1 MNSSEPARVDVPV
14 TPARPH
20 AGARRPTSTGRTA
33 ISQPRGGGRARSHP
47 LAPEHVGELGAVAL
61 LVMGVVGAAFVITGL
76 SIAVEGATIATTY
89 SSSPP
94 PNVAQ
99 LGMPQIL
106 GGAGI
111 IVAGVLEI
119 VAALLVL
126 LEQPRSRAIAIGLNV
141 LLALVA
147 LGGATLIFSAGGG
160 ELVLTLTLV
169 ITAALLLLSAAALQL
184 RR

>member
-1 MNSSEPARVDVPV
+1 MGS
-14 TPARPH
+14 
-20 AGARRPTSTGRTA
+20 GRTA

-61 LVMGVVGAAFVITGL
+61 LVMGIVGAALVITGL
-76 SIAVEGATIATTY
+76 SIAVEGATIAGTY

-94 PNVAQ
+94 PNIAQ

-106 GGAGI
+106 GGAG
-111 IVAGVLEI
+111 VMLAGVIEI

-126 LEQPRSRAIAIGLNV
+126 LEQAHARRIAVGLNV
-141 LLALVA
+141 LLALVT
-147 LGGATLIFSAGGG
+147 LGGAALVFSGGG
-160 ELVLTLTLV
+160 GDLVLVLTLV
-169 ITAALLLLSAAALQL
+169 ITALLLLLAAAALQL